1 VVSTVWTMSFHLLFE
16 QSELQRRGISGDFVL
31 DGQVS
36 TPFGSYTLPMHCA
49 GISVSAW
56 DSSLGAD
63 T

>member
-1 VVSTVWTMSFHLLFE
+1 MSFHLLFE